1 MQNLDHALSA
11 ELNQR
16 KLDHLYR
23 KRNSHDGPQTPQLK
37 INGQTLLAFCS
48 NDYLGLAN
56 HPALISAAQNACV
69 DYGLG
74 SGASHLVAGHTEV
87 HHELEEALARLT
99 QRPRA
104 LLFSSGYMANMGV
117 LSSLLNRQDAV
128 YQDRLNH
135 ASLLDGGLLSAAKF
149 QRYRHQDLS
158 DLQRQLDKTQAR
170 RHLVAT
176 DAVFSMDGDT
186 ALLKPLS
193 QLCCAQQAWLMI
205 DDAHGFGVLGPDG
218 GGSALAQGLTTDD
231 CPIYMATLGKALGS
245 YGAFVAGSDVLIE
258 TLIQFSRNY
267 IYTTALPPAI
277 AAASLAAVKLLQH
290 EVWRQQHLN
299 HLIRL
304 FKQQA
309 EHLRLPLMPSGT
321 AIQPLLIGS
330 SEMALRLSESLKE
343 MGFLVTAIRPPTVP
357 KNTARL
363 RITLSAAHTENHLQ
377 QLLAA
382 LLKLQHQGLLAVV
395 DD

>member
-1 MQNLDHALSA
+1 
-11 ELNQR
+11 
-16 KLDHLYR
+16 
-23 KRNSHDGPQTPQLK
+23 
-37 INGQTLLAFCS
+37 
-48 NDYLGLAN
+48 
-56 HPALISAAQNACV
+56 
-69 DYGLG
+69 
-74 SGASHLVAGHTEV
+74 
-87 HHELEEALARLT
+87 
-99 QRPRA
+99 